1 MLGVSPVAGAV
12 LAAKYWP
19 NDGVTLRSTLET
31 ETDAIDP
38 PINDKM
44 ATVDRSGGPAAPTP
58 AMLS

>member
-1 MLGVSPVAGAV
+1 VAGAV